1 VTTADRR
8 LKLLIISHACALAE
22 NQRLFALAASRR
34 NWDVTLV
41 IPKVWMSEYGRPL
54 EATLIDGFDARLI
67 SIPVLNNG
75 KVPLHLYRTRPAKL
89 IKSIAPDI
97 IYSHN
102 EPYAFSTI
110 QWCLGNRQSVNVPFG
125 FFSCQNI
132 LKRYPVPFRQ
142 AERWVYRNS
151 QFAFPITQT
160 VNEVHRTK
168 GFSGDSTILPLG
180 FDASLFPVSQ
190 RDAIA
195 ADEFRF
201 AYLGRVVEEKGL
213 LTLVKALASL
223 PHRQWRLEIFGS
235 GPFEAVVKRKADE
248 LGIDDR
254 LNWRGFVPQK
264 EIATRLA
271 QVDAVVLPSETRGNW
286 KEQFGRVL
294 IESLA
299 SGVPVVGS
307 DSGEIPII
315 LRESGGGLIFSEGNV
330 ESCAVALQMMMT
342 DHEGRKRMAEDGARF
357 VREKYDLSNLADRFA
372 RKIERIAGVSNAR
385 GQRVVKAEGA
395 HE

>member
-22 NQRLFALAASRR
+22 NQRLFSLAASRR

-41 IPKVWMSEYGRPL
+41 IPKVWMSEYDRPL
-54 EATLIDGFDARLI
+54 GATLLDGFDARLI
-67 SIPVLNNG
+67 AIPVLNNG

-110 QWCLGNRQSVNVPFG
+110 QWCLGNRRSVNVPFG

-132 LKRYPVPFRQ
+132 VKRYPIPFRQ
-142 AERWVYRNS
+142 AEQWVYRNS
-151 QFAFPITQT
+151 SFAFPITQT
-160 VNEVHRTK
+160 VDAVHRTK
-168 GFSGDSTILPLG
+168 EFPGDSTILPLG
-180 FDASLFPVSQ
+180 FDASLFPVRQ
-190 RDAIA
+190 REAIA

-201 AYLGRVVEEKGL
+201 GYLGRVVEEKGL
-213 LTLVKALASL
+213 LTLVKALAKL
-223 PHRQWRLEIFGS
+223 PDRRWRLGIFGS

-248 LGIDDR
+248 LGIGNR

-264 EIATRLA
+264 EISARLA
-271 QVDAVVLPSETRGNW
+271 QVDAVVLPSETRRNW

-315 LRESGGGLIFSEGNV
+315 IRESGGGIVFREGDV
-330 ESCAVALQMMMT
+330 ESCTVALQRIMA
-342 DHEGRKRMAEDGARF
+342 DVDGRKRMAEDGERF
-357 VREKYDLSNLADRFA
+357 VREKYDLSNLADIFA
-372 RKIERIAGVSNAR
+372 GKIEHIAGVEYANEHNLVGAE
-385 GQRVVKAEGA
+385 KADE
-395 HE
+395 

>member
-1 VTTADRR
+1 
-8 LKLLIISHACALAE
+8 
-22 NQRLFALAASRR
+22 
-34 NWDVTLV
+34 
-41 IPKVWMSEYGRPL
+41 MSEYDRPL
-54 EATLIDGFDARLI
+54 GATLLDGFDARLI
-67 SIPVLNNG
+67 AIPVLNNG

-110 QWCLGNRQSVNVPFG
+110 QWCWGNRQSVNVPFG

-132 LKRYPVPFRQ
+132 VKRYPVPFRQ

-151 QFAFPITQT
+151 SFAFPITRT
-160 VNEVHRTK
+160 VDDVHRTK
-168 GFSGDSTILPLG
+168 GFTGDSTILPLG
-180 FDASLFPVSQ
+180 FDSSLFPVRQ
-190 RDAIA
+190 RHANET
-195 ADEFRF
+195 DEFRF

-213 LTLVKALASL
+213 LTLVKALAALADS
-223 PHRQWRLEIFGS
+223 RWRLEIFGS
-235 GPFEAVVKRKADE
+235 GPFETVIKRKAHE
-248 LGIDDR
+248 LGIGDR
-254 LNWRGFVPQK
+254 MNWRGFVAQK
-264 EIATRLA
+264 EISTRLA

-315 LRESGGGLIFSEGNV
+315 IRESGGGLIFREGNV
-330 ESCAVALQMMMT
+330 KSCALALQRIVT
-342 DHEGRKRMAEDGARF
+342 DQEGRKRMAEDGERF
-357 VREKYDLSNLADRFA
+357 VREKYDLSDLADVFA
-372 RKIERIAGVSNAR
+372 GKIEGIAGLSNAR
-385 GQRVVKAEGA
+385 EQGVVKAESD